1 MLEKVLIRGNEEG
14 VWTIRNPHMR
24 AYSYAFAMFHIVPMQ
39 KIMAQPC
46 RW

>member
-24 AYSYAFAMFHIVPMQ
+24 AFSYAFAMFGLAETTEMDAETM
-39 KIMAQPC
+39 K
-46 RW
+46 